1 MWRLFRRRLRAAGAS
16 ASLAEARSRGERAE
30 AGHRFERDLDEE
42 LAFHLQSR
50 IDDHVRR
57 GLSPADAE
65 RRARLEFGGVD
76 KYKEHIRDARPFAL
90 LDDLARD
97 LTYAWRSLR
106 RTPVFATTA
115 IVAIALGVA
124 VNAGLVTLVYALV
137 LRPLPVK
144 DPGTIRNVFMSTR
157 GGGSRGT
164 YGTPYFV
171 SFPEFV
177 FMRSQSRAIGLL
189 LAAGG
194 GRLIRTLIFGV
205 SPVDPITFA
214 ATALAL
220 FGAATLAAIVPAVA
234 ALRLDP
240 MIALRDE

>member
-1 MWRLFRRRLRAAGAS
+1 MVGTAGGCDGHRFAREARGGVTMWRLFRRRLRASGAS
-16 ASLAEARSRGERAE
+16 ASLAEARSRGERAD
-30 AGHRFERDLDEE
+30 AGRRFERDMDDE

-50 IDDHVRR
+50 IDDHVRS

-76 KYKEHIRDARPFAL
+76 KYKEQIRDARPLGL
-90 LDDLARD
+90 LEDFGRD

-106 RTPVFATTA
+106 RTPVFAFTA
-115 IVAIALGVA
+115 IIAIALGVA

-157 GGGSRGT
+157 ATRGGGSRGT

-171 SFPEFV
+171 SFAE
-177 FMRSQSRAIGLL
+177 
-189 LAAGG
+189 
-194 GRLIRTLIFGV
+194 
-205 SPVDPITFA
+205 
-214 ATALAL
+214 
-220 FGAATLAAIVPAVA
+220 
-234 ALRLDP
+234 
-240 MIALRDE
+240 